1 MVPRALGT
9 GNHPGLTPIVVPRA
23 LGTGNLGSGD
33 QITTAPL
40 RAEQLAVDVEDQ
52 VSSAKTR
59 RRAASTLLDVTP
71 DEFRTHGHDLI
82 DWIADY
88 VGNVEQRPVGSTV
101 APGDVRS
108 QLPAHPPTDAESF
121 DDVMADVERVVVPG
135 LTQWQHPG
143 FFAYFPSNTSFP
155 SILGELLSAGLGVQG
170 MSWVTSPACTEVETL
185 MLDWMQELL
194 GLPEGFRSTSTAG
207 GGVIQGTAS
216 EATLVAILSARW
228 RATGGEVNQTGDTTR
243 LVAYATSQ
251 AHSSIEKGLRI
262 AGVGTDRI
270 RVVPHDNAFAMSAD
284 ALDEMMADDR
294 AGGLVPFFVCS
305 THGTTSSMAFDPTPA
320 IGEVCRRHGV
330 WLHVDAAMS
339 GIAALAPEFR
349 WVNDGIEFADS
360 YCTNPHKWMGINFDC
375 DLYWTADR
383 AALLGAL
390 SILPEYLR
398 SGAAEAGAVI
408 DYRDW
413 QIPLGRRFRAL
424 KLWFAIRCDGVG
436 SFQEMIRRHVRLT
449 QDLAGWVA
457 DDDRFEIVAPH
468 PLNLLCLGVRDDDIG
483 TANAATDALI
493 DEANASGDALFT
505 RTVLDG
511 RSVLRIS
518 IGARSTE
525 RHHVESAWHLLQHHA
540 GSGLT

>member
-1 MVPRALGT
+1 M
-9 GNHPGLTPIVVPRA
+9 
-23 LGTGNLGSGD
+23 
-33 QITTAPL
+33 
-40 RAEQLAVDVEDQ
+40 
-52 VSSAKTR
+52 
-59 RRAASTLLDVTP
+59 TP

-88 VGNVEQRPVGSTV
+88 VGSVEQRPVSSVV

-108 QLPAHPPTDAESF
+108 QLPAHPPTEPESF
-121 DDVMADVERVVVPG
+121 DDVMVDVERVVVPG

-143 FFAYFPSNTSFP
+143 FFAFFPSNTSFP

-194 GLPEGFRSTSTAG
+194 GLPETFRSTSSTG

-228 RATGGEVNQTGDTTR
+228 RATGGAVNHDGKTTG
-243 LVAYATSQ
+243 LVAYTTSQ

-270 RVVPHDNAFAMSAD
+270 RVVSHDDAYAMRAD
-284 ALDEMMADDR
+284 ALDEMMIADR
-294 AGGLVPFFVCS
+294 AAGLMPFFVCS
-305 THGTTSSMAFDPTPA
+305 THGTTSSMAFDPTTS
-320 IGEVCRRHGV
+320 IGDVCRRHGV

-339 GIAALAPEFR
+339 GIAALVPEFR
-349 WVNDGIEFADS
+349 WINDGLEFADS
-360 YCTNPHKWMGINFDC
+360 YCTNPHKWMGVNFDC

-383 AALLGAL
+383 SALLGAL

-398 SGAAEAGAVI
+398 SRAAEAGAVI

-424 KLWFAIRCDGVG
+424 KLWFAIRCDGVE
-436 SFQEMIRRHVRLT
+436 SFQDMIRRHVELT
-449 QDLAGWVA
+449 QELAEWVA
-457 DDDRFEIVAPH
+457 GDDRFDVVAPH
-468 PLNLLCLGVRDDDIG
+468 PLNLLCLAARDHEPEA
-483 TANAATDALI
+483 ANAATDALI
-493 DEANASGDALFT
+493 EAANASGDALFT

-511 RSVLRIS
+511 RSVLRVS
-518 IGARSTE
+518 IGARTTE
-525 RHHVESAWHLLQHHA
+525 RRHVEAAWRLLRDLAPQP
-540 GSGLT
+540 